1 MAGMGWSWLSHGVC
15 LGQHR
20 SEGRDPCHGP
30 ACPAVYMRN
39 PLWPAMWG
47 PLTQTPVWTGALN
60 GPEGL
65 ILCVDFSESTV
76 RLRST
81 GREDLVG
88 LIVHRVKVMGGSEA
102 QNPCGQ
108 RWCK

>member
-15 LGQHR
+15 LDQHR

-39 PLWPAMWG
+39 PLWPAVWG
-47 PLTQTPVWTGALN
+47 SLTQTPVWTGALN
-60 GPEGL
+60 GLEGL
-65 ILCVDFSESTV
+65 ILPGFLRIHSEAAEHRQGGSC
-76 RLRST
+76 
-81 GREDLVG
+81 G
-88 LIVHRVKVMGGSEA
+88 LNCSSSEVMGGSEA
-102 QNPCGQ
+102 QNTCGL